1 MTIRAAAFN
10 QGKFP
15 TIAFVNLASA
25 PLGVDL
31 TKLVSVLEKQ
41 LQQDF
46 VPIWG
51 YPAKLYET
59 KTPKADDWQVVFL
72 DDADTANALGYH
84 DITKDGQPVSKVF
97 VKTTLAAGEKI
108 SVTACHELLEMLID
122 PGAQLWAQSA
132 NGGFYAYEMCD
143 AVEGT
148 EYEIDGVPLS
158 NFVYPSFFESW
169 HAPRSTQFDHL
180 KLVAQPFQTLRN
192 GYQIVSDGTVA
203 KEIFGSRPK
212 MRHFLEVEDRTLH
225 RSQYREA
232 RMSSTRAA
240 YRAGSVGSAAP
251 RSPQAA
257 ALEHAGKLLTAVAA
271 MVDPSAPVGLA
282 SRRGAVWDPL
292 PGGRPWELFGSPNPR
307 GFQVW
312 DPLPGGDPFDL

>member
-1 MTIRAAAFN
+1 MAPRAAAFN

-15 TIAFVNLASA
+15 TIAFVNLATA

-46 VPIWG
+46 VAIWG

-84 DITKDGQPVSKVF
+84 DITKNGQPISKVF

-108 SVTACHELLEMLID
+108 SATTSHEVMEMLID
-122 PGAQLWAQSA
+122 PGAQLWAQGA
-132 NGGFYAYEMCD
+132 NGTFYAYEMCD
-143 AVEGT
+143 AVEDT
-148 EYEIDGVPLS
+148 EYEIDGVAVS
-158 NFVYPSFFESW
+158 NFVHPSFFESW
-169 HAPRSTQFDHL
+169 HAPRSAQFDHL

-192 GYQIVSDGTVA
+192 GYQIVSNGTVA

-225 RSQYREA
+225 RSEYRKA
-232 RMSSTRAA
+232 RMSRAA
-240 YRAGSVGSAAP
+240 TRSRARSTEGATD
-251 RSPQAA
+251 RSPQAEV
-257 ALEHAGKLLTAVAA
+257 LDHAGKFLTALAA
-271 MVDPSAPVGLA
+271 I
-282 SRRGAVWDPL
+282 R
-292 PGGRPWELFGSPNPR
+292 
-307 GFQVW
+307 VW
-312 DPLPGGDPFDL
+312 DPLPGGDPWGVSGSLTPRSSQIWDPLPGGDPWDI